1 MDIFGII
8 YKAINGLKKAID
20 GLLKNMDKALKK
32 QDALLFADGSNVT
45 SYRDLQLD
53 ILKNVSFEGTTLFM
67 AKPDSIWQ
75 FYYGYHDSVSPA
87 GSELLKSEEYLI
99 KCKDKPIQEFRYF
112 TYDPINSEDVLAVLS
127 LDCALD
133 MNFAD
138 LFSGY
143 TNLRE
148 VRNIKRV
155 EGARDIH
162 GMFRNCE
169 NLVHIDDF
177 ATNDIT
183 DMEATFQGCKKLKKL
198 PKIDTSKVTNFSRTL
213 MRSGVEYIP
222 QEVDSGSWVFYSAV
236 NLDYFAYQSNLVDV
250 YLRAP
255 LVETIEFAFQG
266 CEKLKEAHIVLNDE
280 SSLAS
285 VHAHRMFTG
294 CSSLEEVYFSS
305 NKNVNQIDDLF
316 RGCSNLKTITW
327 DFGTPAMM
335 DNAFL
340 GCYNLETFN
349 GTTGLGTT
357 MNFIDCSKLSY
368 DSLISIINRLMERS
382 GGVELILHQEAYDR
396 LTPEDI
402 AVATNKGWSVV
413 SANEY

>member
-8 YKAINGLKKAID
+8 YKALDGLKKAID

-75 FYYGYHDSVSPA
+75 FQYGYHDSVDSA
-87 GSELLKSEEYLI
+87 GSEPLKSEEYLI
-99 KCKDKPIQEFRYF
+99 KYKDKPIREFYYV
-112 TYDPINSEDVLAVLS
+112 TYDWFDPKDLLAVLS
-127 LDCALD
+127 LDCATY

-183 DMEATFQGCKKLKKL
+183 DMEATF
-198 PKIDTSKVTNFSRTL
+198 
-213 MRSGVEYIP
+213 
-222 QEVDSGSWVFYSAV
+222 
-236 NLDYFAYQSNLVDV
+236 
-250 YLRAP
+250 
-255 LVETIEFAFQG
+255 
-266 CEKLKEAHIVLNDE
+266 
-280 SSLAS
+280 
-285 VHAHRMFTG
+285 
-294 CSSLEEVYFSS
+294 
-305 NKNVNQIDDLF
+305 
-316 RGCSNLKTITW
+316 
-327 DFGTPAMM
+327 
-335 DNAFL
+335 
-340 GCYNLETFN
+340 
-349 GTTGLGTT
+349 
-357 MNFIDCSKLSY
+357 
-368 DSLISIINRLMERS
+368 
-382 GGVELILHQEAYDR
+382 
-396 LTPEDI
+396 
-402 AVATNKGWSVV
+402 
-413 SANEY
+413 

>member
-8 YKAINGLKKAID
+8 YKALNKLNKLVTGLRED
-20 GLLKNMDKALKK
+20 VYKK
-32 QDALLFADGSNVT
+32 QNKLTYADGSNVT

-75 FYYGYHDSVSPA
+75 FQYGYHDSVSPA

-99 KCKDKPIQEFRYF
+99 KCKDKPISEFCYVM
-112 TYDPINSEDVLAVLS
+112 YDPINPEDLLAVLS
-127 LDCALD
+127 LDCAAD

-155 EGARDIH
+155 DGARAIH
-162 GMFRNCE
+162 GMFSGCE

-183 DMEATFQGCKKLKKL
+183 DMEATFYGCKKLKKL
-198 PKIDTSKVTNFSRTL
+198 PKIDTSKVTNFSRAL

-222 QEVDSGSWVFYSAV
+222 EDVDSGSWVFYSAV
-236 NLDYFAYQSNLVDV
+236 NLDYFAYQSNLVEV
-250 YLRAP
+250 YLSAP

-266 CEKLKEAHIVLNDE
+266 CEKLKKAYIVLNE
-280 SSLAS
+280 GSSLAS
-285 VHAHRMFTG
+285 VHAHRMFTD

-335 DNAFL
+335 DSAFL

-368 DSLISIINRLMERS
+368 DSLISIINRLREKS
-382 GGVELILHQEAYDR
+382 GGVSLILHQEAYDR

-402 AVATNKGWSVV
+402 AIATNKGWSVI
-413 SANEY
+413 SAN

>member
-8 YKAINGLKKAID
+8 YKALEGLKKSID

-45 SYRDLQLD
+45 NYRDLQLD

-75 FYYGYHDSVSPA
+75 FMYGYYDSVSPA

-99 KCKDKPIQEFRYF
+99 KYKDKPIQDFCYI
-112 TYDPINSEDVLAVLS
+112 TYDPINPEDLLAVLS
-127 LDCALD
+127 LDCAKD
-133 MNFAD
+133 MNFEY

-155 EGARDIH
+155 EGASSIKR
-162 GMFRNCE
+162 MFSGCK

-177 ATNDIT
+177 VTNDLT
-183 DMEATFQGCKKLKKL
+183 DISFTFDNCKKLKKL
-198 PKIDTSKVTNFSRTL
+198 PKIDTSKVTNFSYTL
-213 MRSGVEYIP
+213 YYGGVEFIP
-222 QEVDSGSWVFYSAV
+222 DSWSFDSAK
-236 NLDYFAYQSNLVDV
+236 NLDCFAYGSELVEV
-250 YLRAP
+250 YLSAP
-255 LVETIEFAFQG
+255 LVETIEFAFQR
-266 CEKLKEAHIVLNDE
+266 CEKLKEAHIQLNE
-280 SSLAS
+280 EEHSLTS
-285 VHAHRMFTG
+285 VHAHRMFTD

-335 DNAFL
+335 DTAFL

-349 GTTGLGTT
+349 GTTGLGST
-357 MNFIDCSKLSY
+357 MNFMDCSKLSY
-368 DSLISIINRLMERS
+368 DSLISIINRLRERS
-382 GGVELILHQEAYDR
+382 GGEELILHQEAYDR

-402 AVATNKGWSVV
+402 AVATNKGWSVI